1 MPAGMNMPVFGVGN
15 TENACNAREHGL
27 VGDARTNDQP
37 ALAALVDR
45 LGQEVARDGRPRV
58 IYCPPGE
65 YLIADVTTIW
75 KSGVS
80 LVGAGAGATRF
91 LLANPG
97 NDGKAMA
104 LARFNEKVDG
114 ASTKNHLADCSFMN
128 FEVDGSRVQ
137 LSKYDTRAKAP

>member
-1 MPAGMNMPVFGVGN
+1 MGMPLVGLD
-15 TENACNAREHGL
+15 NAQNAHNPREHGL
-27 VGDARTNDQP
+27 LGNGSANDQP
-37 ALAALVDR
+37 ALAALVER
-45 LGQEVARDGRPRV
+45 LGREVKRDGRPRV

-65 YLIADVTTIW
+65 YLIADVTTVW

-97 NDGKAMA
+97 NGGKAVA
-104 LARFNEKVDG
+104 LARFNEKLDG
-114 ASTKNHLADCSFMN
+114 AGTKNPLVDCSFMN

-137 LSKYDTRAKAP
+137 LGKYDTR